1 MISLSDEYFV
11 ERVKVIDELAEQRK
25 KKVLEIIQWST
36 QFKVNN
42 SLLYAVLSFDKRK
55 TLRCKILQ

>member
-1 MISLSDEYFV
+1 MMSLSDEYFV

-25 KKVLEIIQWST
+25 KKVVEIVQWSD

-42 SLLYAVLSFDKRK
+42 CSCF
-55 TLRCKILQ
+55 ILCSHLT